1 MWYNILKLNAL
12 RCKFRFAVKNS
23 DFAGKNR
30 NVAVKSDFAV
40 QYVKTYSFDLHV
52 SFLPNVTGNLHIRCL
67 SGITLPDADT
77 ELFVIRL
84 DFIQEDLYGVRA

>member
-1 MWYNILKLNAL
+1 MQAEPRSI
-12 RCKFRFAVKNS
+12 S
-23 DFAGKNR
+23 
-30 NVAVKSDFAV
+30 VKSDFAV

-52 SFLPNVTGNLHIRCL
+52 SFLPNVTGNLHIRCV